1 MQLDPTTLTDAK
13 HPVVVEKNSDTVTLH
28 LSKIATYLGIGSV
41 VVGAV
46 ITAAGF
52 VFASAQLVSKLD
64 DLGKSVSQL
73 TLRLDKQES
82 SDLEF
87 WKDKWPNVEGLVKQ
101 SHGDH
106 ERIDKLETRTQ
117 SIDIDVSALRAGVVD
132 IKERIKRVEEKR

>member
-41 VVGAV
+41 VVGAA

-101 SHGDH
+101 ANGDH